1 MPTLTLMLAKNEV
14 NPNDPSL
21 MTWTISRVSIGI
33 LQSTGPEN
41 IYESRKSNFKNFFDS
56 IVDAKKNKKSA

>member
-1 MPTLTLMLAKNEV
+1 MLAKNEV

-41 IYESRKSNFKNFFDS
+41 IYESRKSKFDPLHQYLNDED
-56 IVDAKKNKKSA
+56 IDM